1 MKLCRFLFADDE
13 RPRTGIFHDNQI
25 YETDGERALGV
36 HQPNDIR
43 LLAPVAPSTLRM
55 FDAFAPRE
63 GVPQFTFENSSAIV
77 GPEVDITFPE
87 DSEKRDFQMQIAAV
101 AGKTESD
108 LEVEE
113 AEDYILGFT
122 ILNCWTA
129 RDAGRQGTAKATD
142 FAISVGPFLV
152 TPEELEDKAS
162 GSRYNLAMKALVN
175 GEVVSSANLS
185 SMAHSFAELFAE
197 AGRGASVR
205 EGDIIA
211 SGSAPGGS
219 LMQLE
224 RDYLQPGDDVTFV
237 VERLGTL
244 TNRVAFAT

>member
-1 MKLCRFLFADDE
+1 MKLCRFLLADDE
-13 RPRTGIFHDNQI
+13 RPRTGIFHDDQI

-36 HQPNDIR
+36 HKPNDIR
-43 LLAPVAPSTLRM
+43 LLAPVAQSTLRM
-55 FDAFAPRE
+55 FDAFAP
-63 GVPQFTFENSSAIV
+63 GPPLFAFGNSSAIV
-77 GPEVDITFPE
+77 GPEVDIAFPE
-87 DSEKRDFQMQIAAV
+87 DCEKPDFQMQIAAV
-101 AGKTESD
+101 VGKTESD
-108 LEVEE
+108 LDAKE

-129 RDAGRQGTAKATD
+129 RDAGRHESAKATD

-152 TPEELEDKAS
+152 TPEELEDKLSA
-162 GSRYNLAMKALVN
+162 GRYNLNMKALVN

-185 SMAHSFAELFAE
+185 SMTLSFAELIAE
-197 AGRGASVR
+197 ASRGAAVR

-211 SGSAPGGS
+211 SGSAAGGS

-224 RDYLQPGDDVTFV
+224 RDYLQPGDEVTLV

-244 TNRVAFAT
+244 MNRVGAV